1 MDVYPPE
8 RDDMGMC
15 IYGVVRPSTRTQ
27 GYIPDDV
34 PGNEPDIG
42 TNSPVR
48 TLTYDVYDSLTVDT
62 TVDRERSYTMYCALT

>member
-1 MDVYPPE
+1 MFKVSAVIF
-8 RDDMGMC
+8 
-15 IYGVVRPSTRTQ
+15 IYETLHEHSYIRG
-27 GYIPDDV
+27 IPDDV